1 VNATLIVVRLT
12 LREALRRRIVLAALV
27 VGLGF
32 LLVYSIG
39 FNIITTHAYTAI
51 QNSSQGPS
59 QAIVQQEGTNFLVL
73 AGLYA
78 ITFLSIAMGALLS
91 ADALAGEISSGT
103 VQSIVTKP
111 VRRAEIVLGKWLG
124 FAILL
129 ALYLLLMCG
138 GVILS
143 VWIQSSY
150 AVPNLLAGVGLIY
163 MEALLVMTVALA
175 CSSRFSALAT
185 GAVVFGLYGLAFIGG
200 WVEQFGSFM
209 QNQTA
214 VYVGVVS
221 SLILPSE
228 SLWRR
233 ASFEMES
240 PLSGMLGMSPFG
252 TISVPSLLMIV
263 YAGVYILLALLLTL
277 RIFSQRDL

>member
-1 VNATLIVVRLT
+1 VNATLIILRLT
-12 LREALRRRIVLAALV
+12 LREASRRRIVLAALV

-39 FNIITTHAYTAI
+39 FHIIITQATANGFGNLDNASRAVA
-51 QNSSQGPS
+51 QM
-59 QAIVQQEGTNFLVL
+59 EGMNFLML

-78 ITFLSIAMGALLS
+78 ITFLSIAMGALLA

-111 VRRAEIVLGKWLG
+111 VRRADIVLGKWLG
-124 FAILL
+124 FAVLL
-129 ALYLLLMCG
+129 GLYLLLMGG

-143 VWIQSSY
+143 VWLQSGY
-150 AVPNLLAGVGLIY
+150 TAPHLLAGVGLIY
-163 MEALLVMTVALA
+163 MESVLVMSVALV

-185 GAVVFGLYGLAFIGG
+185 GTVVFGLYGLAFIGG
-200 WVEQFGSFM
+200 WVEQFGSFI

-233 ASFEMES
+233 ASYEMES
-240 PLSGMLGMSPFG
+240 PLSGVLGMSPFG
-252 TISVPSLLMIV
+252 TISVPSLLMIA
-263 YAGVYILLALLLTL
+263 YAAIYIIIALLLTL
-277 RIFSQRDL
+277 RIFSRRDL

>member
-1 VNATLIVVRLT
+1 VNPTLIIVRLT
-12 LREALRRRIVLAALV
+12 LREAMRRRIVLAALV
-27 VGLGF
+27 VGIGF
-32 LLVYSIG
+32 LLVYSVG
-39 FNIITTHAYTAI
+39 FNIITTHAYTVI
-51 QNSSQGPS
+51 QGSPVSPS
-59 QAIVQQEGTNFLVL
+59 QAVIQQEGVNFLVL

-91 ADALAGEISSGT
+91 ADALAGEISTGT

-111 VRRAEIVLGKWLG
+111 VRRAQIVLGKWLG

-129 ALYLLLMCG
+129 ALYMFLMGG
-138 GVILS
+138 GVVLS
-143 VWIQSSY
+143 VWLQSGY
-150 AVPNLLAGVGLIY
+150 TAPNLLAGIGLIY
-163 MEALLVMTVALA
+163 MEALLVMSVALA

-200 WVEQFGSFM
+200 WVEQFGSFL

-221 SLILPSE
+221 SLFLPSE

-233 ASFEMES
+233 ASYEMES
-240 PLSGMLGMSPFG
+240 PLSGVLGMSPFG
-252 TISVPSLLMIV
+252 TISVPSVLMIV
-263 YAGVYILLALLLTL
+263 YAAIYIVLALLLTL
-277 RIFSQRDL
+277 RIFSRRDL